1 MSVRVED
8 IAVNTMTVSLNDWE
22 SRLVLAALAA
32 LDEKWTVIN
41 KTSTDDDLVADV
53 GNDLVKLRMTRELL
67 EGAAASTFGA
77 KLVENPW
84 DIYE

>member
-1 MSVRVED
+1 MPVRVED
-8 IAVNTMTVSLNDWE
+8 IAMNTMTVSLNDWE

-32 LDEKWTVIN
+32 LDQKWTAIN
-41 KTSTDDDLVADV
+41 KTSNDDDLVADV

-67 EGAAASTFGA
+67 EGAAASAFGS
-77 KLVENPW
+77 KMVEHPW